1 MKLKTTFF
9 YFLSIIFLFNSPLIY
24 ASFPVVNKI
33 YNDSISQ
40 PKKET
45 VEEYK
50 IRMQKQLYG
59 YDGEIQNTNQK
70 FDIHRGFF
78 IFFLCTALAGVLT
91 AFYGLTLGS
100 WEGLGFF
107 LLGGGISVVS
117 AVLMLLNF
125 LIKLIRKRLKEE

>member
-1 MKLKTTFF
+1 MKQKTIFF
-9 YFLSIIFLFNSPLIY
+9 YFLCIIFLINSPYIH
-24 ASFPVVNKI
+24 ASFPVGNKI

-50 IRMQKQLYG
+50 IRMQKQLYS
-59 YDGEIQNTNQK
+59 YDGETQNTNQK
-70 FDIHRGFF
+70 FDIHRGIF
-78 IFFLCTALAGVLT
+78 IFFLCTALAGLIM

-107 LLGGGISVVS
+107 LYGGGVTVFSS
-117 AVLMLLNF
+117 VLMLLNF

>member
-1 MKLKTTFF
+1 MKQKTIFF
-9 YFLSIIFLFNSPLIY
+9 YFLCIIFLFNSTLIH

-40 PKKET
+40 PEKET

-59 YDGEIQNTNQK
+59 YNGETQNTNQK
-70 FDIHRGFF
+70 FDIHRGIF
-78 IFFLCTALAGVLT
+78 IFFLCTALAGGIT

-100 WEGLGFF
+100 WEGLGYF
-107 LLGGGISVVS
+107 LLGSGITLVS
-117 AVLMLLNF
+117 SVLMLLNF
-125 LIKLIRKRLKEE
+125 LIKLIRKRSKEE

>member
-9 YFLSIIFLFNSPLIY
+9 YFLCIIFLFNSPLIY

-78 IFFLCTALAGVLT
+78 ILVLCTALAGVLT

-107 LLGGGISVVS
+107 LLGGGITVVS

>member
-1 MKLKTTFF
+1 MNQKTIFF
-9 YFLSIIFLFNSPLIY
+9 YFLCIIFLLNSTLIH
-24 ASFPVVNKI
+24 ASFPVGNKI

-59 YDGEIQNTNQK
+59 YNGETQNTNQK
-70 FDIHRGFF
+70 FDIHRGIF
-78 IFFLCTALAGVLT
+78 IFFLFTALAGVIT

-107 LLGGGISVVS
+107 LLGGGITLVS
-117 AVLMLLNF
+117 SVLMLLNF
-125 LIKLIRKRLKEE
+125 LIKLIRKRSKEE

>member
-1 MKLKTTFF
+1 MKQKTIFF
-9 YFLSIIFLFNSPLIY
+9 YLLCFIFLFNSPLIY
-24 ASFPVVNKI
+24 ASFPVKNKI

-50 IRMQKQLYG
+50 IRIQKQLYG
-59 YDGEIQNTNQK
+59 DEIQNTNQK
-70 FDIHRGFF
+70 FDIHRGIF

-107 LLGGGISVVS
+107 LLGGGITVVS

>member
-1 MKLKTTFF
+1 MKQKTIFF
-9 YFLSIIFLFNSPLIY
+9 YFLCIIFFFNSTLIH
-24 ASFPVVNKI
+24 ASFPVENKI

-59 YDGEIQNTNQK
+59 YNGEIQNTNQK
-70 FDIHRGFF
+70 FNIHRGIF
-78 IFFLCTALAGVLT
+78 IFFLCTGLAGVIT
-91 AFYGLTLGS
+91 AFYGLTLGT
-100 WEGLGFF
+100 WEGLEFF
-107 LLGGGISVVS
+107 LLGGSVTLVS
-117 AVLMLLNF
+117 IVSMLLNF

>member
-1 MKLKTTFF
+1 MKQKTIFF
-9 YFLSIIFLFNSPLIY
+9 YFLSIIFLFNSPLMF
-24 ASFPVVNKI
+24 ASFPVGNKI

-45 VEEYK
+45 AEEYK
-50 IRMQKQLYG
+50 IRMHKQLYG
-59 YDGEIQNTNQK
+59 YDSETQNTNQK
-70 FDIHRGFF
+70 FDIHRGIF
-78 IFFLCTALAGVLT
+78 IFFLCTALAGVIT

-107 LLGGGISVVS
+107 LLGGSITLVS
-117 AVLMLLNF
+117 TVLMLLNF

>member
-9 YFLSIIFLFNSPLIY
+9 YFLCIIFLFNSPLIY

-50 IRMQKQLYG
+50 IRIQKQLYG
-59 YDGEIQNTNQK
+59 DEIQNTNQK

-107 LLGGGISVVS
+107 LLGGGITVVS

>member
-1 MKLKTTFF
+1 MKQKTIFF
-9 YFLSIIFLFNSPLIY
+9 YFLCIIFFFNSTLIH

-40 PKKET
+40 PEKET

-59 YDGEIQNTNQK
+59 YNGETQNTNQK
-70 FDIHRGFF
+70 FDIHRGIF
-78 IFFLCTALAGVLT
+78 IFFLCTALAGGIT

-100 WEGLGFF
+100 WEGLGYF
-107 LLGGGISVVS
+107 LLGSGITLVS
-117 AVLMLLNF
+117 SVLMLLNF
-125 LIKLIRKRLKEE
+125 LIKLIRKRLKGE

>member
-1 MKLKTTFF
+1 MKQNTIFF
-9 YFLSIIFLFNSPLIY
+9 YFLCIIFLFNSPLIY

-50 IRMQKQLYG
+50 IRMQKQLNG

-91 AFYGLTLGS
+91 AFYGLTLAS

-107 LLGGGISVVS
+107 LLGGGITVVS
-117 AVLMLLNF
+117 TVLMLLNF